1 MRKPRPHLLFALL
14 ASAGL
19 AQAQTPPLVP
29 PMTWT
34 LGYDTC
40 QLRPA
45 TGHDQRLNGI
55 ALGGEYGL
63 TPAWSAELALS
74 HQTGTEADL
83 GASRVNLRQSGA
95 MAGPRWTLPLGQ
107 GGRWQGAAH
116 LLVGRELLQAS
127 SGDAQ
132 AQSVSFAFSPGL
144 AVQCR
149 LAPHLALRIQEDL
162 VCTHYAGQ
170 NQRSPTLFVGLALR

>member
-1 MRKPRPHLLFALL
+1 MSQDPTMRKPRPHLLFALL

-19 AQAQTPPLVP
+19 ALAQAPPPPQTPPLVP

-63 TPAWSAELALS
+63 SPAWSVELALS

-95 MAGPRWTLPLGQ
+95 LAG
-107 GGRWQGAAH
+107 GGP
-116 LLVGRELLQAS
+116 S
-127 SGDAQ
+127 
-132 AQSVSFAFSPGL
+132 
-144 AVQCR
+144 
-149 LAPHLALRIQEDL
+149 
-162 VCTHYAGQ
+162 AGG
-170 NQRSPTLFVGLALR
+170 P